1 MRKVGLKNVVMIV
14 LVLLTFYSIPVMA
27 EDESPVSAY
36 ADVTTLTDYVWRGY
50 SLSDD
55 SIVIQPTATVSYK
68 GFSFNL
74 WGNLDTDYN
83 DNADF
88 NETDMTLSYDWSFD
102 KVSMGLGYIYYALEG
117 NDSQELYMSFGLDT
131 VLAPTLKIYRDF
143 DEFDSW
149 YMSLVV
155 GHSFAFSDT
164 LALDLAA
171 AVGYYDYDDSDYSE
185 LHDGSITASM
195 TFPVNEYVS
204 ITPKASYTFGLSS
217 DAKDEIEDADGDSA
231 HLFGGITC
239 AIAF

>member
-1 MRKVGLKNVVMIV
+1 VRKAALKYIVMMV
-14 LVLLTFYSIPVMA
+14 LVLLTFCSMPVIA
-27 EDESPVSAY
+27 EDESPVSTY
-36 ADVTTLTDYVWRGY
+36 ADVTALTDYVWRGY
-50 SLSDD
+50 TFSDD

-74 WGNLDTDYN
+74 WGNIDTDSN
-83 DNADF
+83 DNAF

-102 KVSMGLGYIYYALEG
+102 KVSMGVGYIYYALEG
-117 NDSQELYMSFGLDT
+117 PDSQEIYFSFGLDT
-131 VLAPTLKIYRDF
+131 ILAPTLKIYRDF

-149 YMSLVV
+149 YISLGV

-164 LALDLAA
+164 FALDLSA

-195 TFPVNEYVS
+195 TFPVNKYVS

>member
-1 MRKVGLKNVVMIV
+1 MRKNVYKSIV
-14 LVLLTFYSIPVMA
+14 LTALAILTFRCLPVLA

-36 ADVTTLTDYVWRGY
+36 ADVTTLSQYVWRGY
-50 SLSDD
+50 ALSDD

-74 WGNLDTDYN
+74 WGNIDTDSN
-83 DNADF
+83 DNAF
-88 NETDMTLSYDWSFD
+88 NETDMTLSYDFSFD

-117 NDSQELYMSFGLDT
+117 ADSQELYLSFGLDT
-131 VLAPTLKIYRDF
+131 ILSPSLKIYRDF

-149 YMSLVV
+149 YISLAI
-155 GHSFAFSDT
+155 GHSFAFSDS
-164 LALDLAA
+164 LALNISAA
-171 AVGYYDYDDSDYSE
+171 AGYYDYDDYDYSE

-195 TFPVNEYVS
+195 TFPLNNYIS

-217 DAKDEIEDADGDSA
+217 EAKDEIEDIDADSA
-231 HLFGGITC
+231 HFFGGITC

>member
-1 MRKVGLKNVVMIV
+1 MRKRALKIIVMIV
-14 LVLLTFYSIPVMA
+14 FVLLTFCSMPVMA

-36 ADVTTLTDYVWRGY
+36 ADVTALTDYVWRGY

-74 WGNLDTDYN
+74 WGNIDTDSN
-83 DNADF
+83 DNAF

-117 NDSQELYMSFGLDT
+117 ADSQEIYLSFGLDT
-131 VLAPTLKIYRDF
+131 ILAPSLKIYRDF
-143 DEFDSW
+143 DEFDGL
-149 YMSLVV
+149 YISLGA

-164 LALDLAA
+164 LALDLSA
-171 AVGYYDYDDSDYSE
+171 AVGYLDYDDTDYSE

-195 TFPVNEYVS
+195 TFPVNDYIS
-204 ITPKASYTFGLSS
+204 ITPKVSYTFGLSS
-217 DAKDEIEDADGDSA
+217 EAKDEIEDGDGDSA